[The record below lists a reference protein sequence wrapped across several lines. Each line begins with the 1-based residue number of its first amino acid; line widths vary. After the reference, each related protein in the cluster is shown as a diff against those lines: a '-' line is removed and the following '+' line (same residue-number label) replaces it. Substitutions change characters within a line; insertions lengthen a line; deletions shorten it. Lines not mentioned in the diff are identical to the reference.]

1 MYQPYRFYVI
11 NSLTHAILAGA
22 DHKEDALELAE
33 DLPPGYIVK
42 VFSRAYC
49 IRKGIDLSDANWSNG
64 TGDDLRFDSW
74 NPKV

>member
-1 MYQPYRFYVI
+1 MPEYPFYVI
-11 NSLTHAILAGA
+11 NSRTEQVLRGA
-22 DHKEDALELAE
+22 EFKEDAIEMAE

-49 IRKGIDLSDANWSNG
+49 IRQGIDLSDSNWSNG
-64 TGDDLRFDSW
+64 AGEEHRFDSW